1 MSQAKRPEREPYE
14 PPQIRRVKL
23 EADELA
29 VAGCKSESVGG
40 NPNLCRRGAV
50 IVNRTIGS

>member
-1 MSQAKRPEREPYE
+1 MKDEKAPRREPYE
-14 PPQIRRVKL
+14 PPQVRRVKL

-29 VAGCKSESVGG
+29 VAGCKSQSVGG
-40 NPNLCRRGAV
+40 NPFLCLRGAV